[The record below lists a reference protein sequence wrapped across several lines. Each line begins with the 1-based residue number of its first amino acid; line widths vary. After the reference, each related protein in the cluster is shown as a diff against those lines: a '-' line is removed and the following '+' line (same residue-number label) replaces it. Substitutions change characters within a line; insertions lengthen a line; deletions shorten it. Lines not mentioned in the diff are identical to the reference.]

1 MHEFTTPILDW
12 LSTIHGSGARGQYGW
27 ALVLM
32 LVVVASRHI
41 SQNEA
46 SSQRKCLKNKIEEKL
61 SERKLSASAIVEIDN
76 KQSKINASLQKS
88 KNIYILEILTSS
100 SDTAE
105 QKIDVTMSTVDDLE
119 LYLSEHTCFLLS
131 DFK

>member
-1 MHEFTTPILDW
+1 MHEFITPILDW
-12 LSTIHGSGARGQYGW
+12 LSTIHGSEARGQYGW
-27 ALVLM
+27 VIVLM

-46 SSQRKCLKNKIEEKL
+46 LLKRKCLKNRISKTL
-61 SERKLSASAIVEIDN
+61 SERKLSASAIVEKDN
-76 KQSKINASLQKS
+76 RQSKLHARLQKTNNVYS
-88 KNIYILEILTSS
+88 LEILTSS
-100 SDTAE
+100 SEIAE
-105 QKIDVTMSTVDDLE
+105 QTINMTMSTVDELE

>member
-1 MHEFTTPILDW
+1 MHEFITPILDW
-12 LSTIHGSGARGQYGW
+12 LSTIHGSEARGQYGW
-27 ALVLM
+27 VIVLM

-46 SSQRKCLKNKIEEKL
+46 LSKRKCLKNRISKTL
-61 SERKLSASAIVEIDN
+61 SERKLSASAIVEKDN
-76 KQSKINASLQKS
+76 RQSKLHARLQKTNNVYS
-88 KNIYILEILTSS
+88 LEILTSS
-100 SDTAE
+100 SEIAE
-105 QKIDVTMSTVDDLE
+105 QTINMTMSTVDELE

>member
-1 MHEFTTPILDW
+1 
-12 LSTIHGSGARGQYGW
+12 
-27 ALVLM
+27 M

-46 SSQRKCLKNKIEEKL
+46 SSQRKCLKNKIAKTL
-61 SERKLSASAIVEIDN
+61 SERKLSASAIVEKDN
-76 KQSKINASLQKS
+76 RQSKLHAKLQKANNVYS
-88 KNIYILEILTSS
+88 LEILTSS
-100 SDTAE
+100 SELAE
-105 QKIDVTMSTVDDLE
+105 QTINMTMSTVDELE

>member
-1 MHEFTTPILDW
+1 MHEFITPILDW
-12 LSTIHGSGARGQYGW
+12 LSTIHGSEARGQYGW
-27 ALVLM
+27 VIVLM

-46 SSQRKCLKNKIEEKL
+46 LSKRKCLKNKISKTL
-61 SERKLSASAIVEIDN
+61 SERKLSASAIVEKDN
-76 KQSKINASLQKS
+76 RQSKLHARLQKTNNVYS
-88 KNIYILEILTSS
+88 LEILTSS
-100 SDTAE
+100 SELAE
-105 QKIDVTMSTVDDLE
+105 QTINMTMSTVDELE

>member
-1 MHEFTTPILDW
+1 MHEFITPILDW
-12 LSTIHGSGARGQYGW
+12 LSTIHGSEARGQYGW
-27 ALVLM
+27 VIVLM

-46 SSQRKCLKNKIEEKL
+46 LSKRKCLKNKISKTL
-61 SERKLSASAIVEIDN
+61 SERKLSASAIVEKDN
-76 KQSKINASLQKS
+76 RQSKLHARLQKTNNVYS
-88 KNIYILEILTSS
+88 LEILTSS
-100 SDTAE
+100 SEIAE
-105 QKIDVTMSTVDDLE
+105 QTINMTMSTVDELE

>member
-1 MHEFTTPILDW
+1 
-12 LSTIHGSGARGQYGW
+12 
-27 ALVLM
+27 M

-46 SSQRKCLKNKIEEKL
+46 LLKRKCLKNRISKTL
-61 SERKLSASAIVEIDN
+61 SERKLSASAIVEKDN
-76 KQSKINASLQKS
+76 RQSKLHARLQKTNNVYS
-88 KNIYILEILTSS
+88 LEILTSS
-100 SDTAE
+100 SEIAE
-105 QKIDVTMSTVDDLE
+105 QTINMTMSTVDELE

>member
-1 MHEFTTPILDW
+1 MHEFITPILDW
-12 LSTIHGSGARGQYGW
+12 LSTIHGSEARGQYGW
-27 ALVLM
+27 VIVLM

-46 SSQRKCLKNKIEEKL
+46 LLKRKCLKNRISKTL
-61 SERKLSASAIVEIDN
+61 SERKLSASAIVEKDN
-76 KQSKINASLQKS
+76 RQSKLHARLQKTNNVYS
-88 KNIYILEILTSS
+88 LEILTSS
-100 SDTAE
+100 SELAE
-105 QKIDVTMSTVDDLE
+105 QTINMTMSTVDELE